1 MAQPPGMRPPMG
13 PPPPRRSSGSTT
25 CLIVAIVVIVAFLGL
40 VGMGMLFFRQAAPM
54 PTTWAGTTGDT
65 VGVIRVTGIIETGG
79 DAAGL
84 FGAAAGSETI
94 TSQIRRA
101 SKDSSVKALIIRI
114 NSPGGSAAAS
124 QEIYQAIREYQKDT
138 KRPVIASMADVAAS
152 GGYYVAAACDHI
164 VAAPATLT
172 GSIGVIME
180 TMSYYK
186 LMDKLGVSMDPVTSG
201 KYKDMGS
208 PFRAMR
214 PDERQ
219 LMQAMVNDVYDQF
232 VDAVAAGRKMDK
244 AEVKRLA
251 TGRVFTGRQALEAK
265 LVDSNGTFRDAI
277 TLAARKAGIKGEP
290 TVKFFERVSVLS
302 TLFGEVD
309 SRAQRSIVPAGL
321 LFDRRLWPVM
331 DLGAIRSQP
340 ELNGGYR

>member
-1 MAQPPGMRPPMG
+1 MAQPPGARPPMG
-13 PPPPRRSSGSTT
+13 PPPPRRSGGSTT

-40 VGMGMLFFRQAAPM
+40 VGMGMLFFRQAAPT

-65 VGVIRVTGIIETGG
+65 VGVVRVTGIIATGG
-79 DAAGL
+79 DVAGL
-84 FGAAAGSETI
+84 FGAAAGSEGI

-101 SKDSSVKALIIRI
+101 SKDNSVKALVIRI

-152 GGYYVAAACDHI
+152 GGYYVAAACDQI

-180 TMSYYK
+180 TMDYHQ
-186 LMDKLGVSMDPVTSG
+186 LMDKIGVSSKPITSG

-219 LMQAMVNDVYDQF
+219 LMQTMVNDVYDQF

-251 TGRVFTGRQALEAK
+251 NGRVFTGRQALAVK
-265 LVDSNGTFRDAI
+265 LVDSTGTFRDAI
-277 TLAARKAGIKGEP
+277 RVAAQKAGIKGEP
-290 TVKFFERVSVLS
+290 TVKFFERVSVFS
-302 TLFGEVD
+302 TLFGEMD
-309 SRAQRSIVPAGL
+309 SRAQRTIVPTGL

-331 DLGAIRSQP
+331 DLGVVRSQP
-340 ELNGGYR
+340 ELSSGYR